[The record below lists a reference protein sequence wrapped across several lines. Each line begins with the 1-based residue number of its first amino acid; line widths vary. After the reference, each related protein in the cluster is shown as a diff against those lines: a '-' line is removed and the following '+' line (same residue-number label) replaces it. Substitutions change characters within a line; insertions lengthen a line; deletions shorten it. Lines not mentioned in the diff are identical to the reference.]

1 MKSVQFS
8 ESQLLTL
15 VAGIAWPFLRV
26 SALFL
31 AIPVF
36 TGHMVPVRVRVMLAA
51 SVTWLISPML
61 PVMPDA
67 ELFSLSGF
75 WIAVQQFLIGLAI
88 GLVLHLVF
96 EAVVFGGQSV
106 AYSMGL
112 GFASMVDPQTGVQ
125 VPVIAQFYQILA
137 TLLFLAMDG
146 HLILIRLLVDSFQML
161 PVGFEGLSADGM
173 RRLAL
178 WASRLFAAGVLF
190 SLPLVTA
197 LLLVNLGFGVASR
210 AAPQLNIFSVGFPV
224 SLGLGLFLIGI
235 TVPDVL
241 GLFSGFLD
249 EGYLLMSAILQ

>member
-1 MKSVQFS
+1 MPAQFG
-8 ESQLLTL
+8 ESQLLAMI
-15 VAGIAWPFLRV
+15 AGVAWPFLRV
-26 SALFL
+26 GALFL

-51 SVTWLISPML
+51 SITWLIAPTL
-61 PVMPDA
+61 PAMPDA
-67 ELFSLSGF
+67 ALFSLSGF
-75 WIAVQQFLIGLAI
+75 WIAVQQCLIGLSI
-88 GLVLHLVF
+88 GFALHLVF
-96 EAVVFGGQSV
+96 EAIVFGGQSI

-112 GFASMVDPQTGVQ
+112 GFASMIDPQTGVQ
-125 VPVIAQFYQILA
+125 VPVIARFYQILA
-137 TLLFLAMDG
+137 TLLFLALDG
-146 HLILIRLLVDSFQML
+146 HLVLIRLLVDSFQIL

-178 WASRLFAAGVLF
+178 WASRSFAAGVLL

-210 AAPQLNIFSVGFPV
+210 AAPQLNIFSVGFPI

-235 TVPDVL
+235 SLPDVL

-249 EGYLLMSAILQ
+249 EGYRLMSEILR

>member
-1 MKSVQFS
+1 MAAKLRHALAQTVYLPRALRLVWAGAGVLNLVWAGLLVVQG
-8 ESQLLTL
+8 LL
-15 VAGIAWPFLRV
+15 P
-26 SALFL
+26 
-31 AIPVF
+31 
-36 TGHMVPVRVRVMLAA
+36 
-51 SVTWLISPML
+51 
-61 PVMPDA
+61 
-67 ELFSLSGF
+67 
-75 WIAVQQFLIGLAI
+75 AVGL
-88 GLVLHLVF
+88 
-96 EAVVFGGQSV
+96 
-106 AYSMGL
+106 Y
-112 GFASMVDPQTGVQ
+112 
-125 VPVIAQFYQILA
+125 
-137 TLLFLAMDG
+137 
-146 HLILIRLLVDSFQML
+146 LIRLLVDSFQML

>member
-1 MKSVQFS
+1 MPVQFS
-8 ESQLLTL
+8 ESQFLALL
-15 VAGIAWPFLRV
+15 AGVAWPFFRV

-31 AIPVF
+31 SIPVF
-36 TGHMVPVRVRVMLAA
+36 TGHMVPMRVRVMLAVA
-51 SVTWLISPML
+51 VTWLISPTL
-61 PVMPDA
+61 PAMPDA
-67 ELFSLSGF
+67 ALFSLPGF

-96 EAVVFGGQSV
+96 EAIVFGGQSV

-112 GFASMVDPQTGVQ
+112 GFASLVDPRTGVQ
-125 VPVIAQFYQILA
+125 VPIIAQFYQILA
-137 TLLFLAMDG
+137 TLLFLTMDG
-146 HLILIRLLVDSFQML
+146 HLVVIRLLVESFHAL

-173 RRLAL
+173 RQLAL
-178 WASRLFAAGVLF
+178 WASRLFAAGVLL

-235 TVPDVL
+235 SVPDVL
-241 GLFSGFLD
+241 SLFSGFLD
-249 EGYLLMSAILQ
+249 DGYRLMTAVLR

>member
-1 MKSVQFS
+1 MTVPFS
-8 ESQLLTL
+8 ENQLLAL
-15 VAGIAWPFLRV
+15 VASVAWPFFRV
-26 SALFL
+26 GAVFL
-31 AIPVF
+31 AIPIF

-51 SVTWLISPML
+51 SVTWLISPTL
-61 PVMPDA
+61 PSMPDA
-67 ELFSLSGF
+67 ALFSLSGF

-88 GLVLHLVF
+88 GLALHLVF
-96 EAVVFGGQSV
+96 EAIVFGGQSV

-112 GFASMVDPQTGVQ
+112 GFASLVDPQTGVQ

-146 HLILIRLLVDSFQML
+146 HLVLIRLLVDSFQLL
-161 PVGFEGLSADGM
+161 PVGFEGLSAEGM

-178 WASRLFAAGVLF
+178 WASRLFAAGILL

-224 SLGLGLFLIGI
+224 SLGLGLFLIGL

-241 GLFSGFLD
+241 SLFSGFLD
-249 EGYLLMSAILQ
+249 DGYRLMNAILQ